1 MSPQIDP
8 LILEKLQAFGLRRR
22 RLIMIRGAC
31 MALAALLASMMLIAL
46 VDWLLILPDSVR
58 WGLSGAAYLAIL
70 IVEWR
75 SCLRLLLHAPGPHRL
90 ARLVEHADPG
100 LREDLLSAVEL
111 GEASPG
117 ERFDSEEFRALVQS
131 DVAGRVAGLDM
142 NHLLPFNLVR
152 RPLAWAAGI
161 LLVCLL
167 AFTLAGLQFGSL
179 MVRALLPMANLAR
192 VSSVRISIVEPSPAE
207 MKVPQGDAVPLVIE
221 TGGRQPNK
229 AVLETFTKTG
239 GREQAQMSPAGT
251 NRFSATIQV
260 GRENV
265 LYRVRAGDAITRK
278 YRLEAVP
285 RPAVVRFEKVYTY
298 PQYSRLG
305 VKRVTEE
312 NGDLA
317 ALEGTVVELRLRTN
331 QKVKKAELCIEKGRN
346 NNSTVE
352 LTPEGG
358 EWTAKIPLTTSGVY
372 RVHLVSADSGFEN
385 KFSPEYEL
393 RAEPDL
399 VPQAVLDLP
408 QQDLIL
414 PPNEIVDVLGSAS
427 DDLALA
433 RVSQLV
439 KVNDGEWKETELAN
453 DPGSKMR
460 IDRRWDLLEQ
470 KPKPGDVVTLKLV
483 ATDFKGNRGESRP
496 VRVTITARGFEFR
509 RVQALEQQLLLLKS
523 LQSHQA
529 AAAALLRQI
538 TEARDQFA
546 RIPEGD
552 AKRKQ
557 LADLATAALE
567 EFEHKNSDATQAL
580 ETALHA
586 AEAVRQTSD
595 LVLLARSLARANA
608 DGAQFARRAVDLVA
622 ANPSAAF
629 SGEVFRE
636 AAEAA
641 RRVEQKS
648 RSALEAF
655 RVFLTA
661 SELDVLTGNL
671 QGVAKEQVRLD
682 ELART
687 SGDDAVKWE
696 QVAGRL
702 RAVLSETRVLEE
714 IAAAGADHATGRAG
728 ACLKDLT
735 SENRKL
741 RETVDSAL
749 AVKVPG
755 RDLLAP
761 TLQMTPAY
769 AGFVGKMLGL
779 QSEFQSLPEQQ
790 YTLLLADTRPV
801 YETIERLGENTRE
814 LAKRDKLPAET
825 REALIAAAWDSSL
838 QILKSCGDAEE
849 RRVDSDAC
857 FVSDLRLTSRLLQ
870 ALDGQRARLAPQEVA
885 KRIET
890 ADRDLRLLETGHNIE
905 EVYEGLLRLA
915 NAEKWE
921 IYTPLSRTTNP
932 RDWARLNHLLIALP
946 EEAAKSVRAPE
957 LRPMLAELQRLLRD
971 AAQRP
976 EARQLAE
983 EMRQRFA
990 AGREPVSASRNSA
1003 RLAACVKCALDLIRK
1018 PVQEARNELVQMSPK
1033 LGELASDLAKKTEKL
1048 KDDTATLAGNHDKTE
1063 PSETQK
1069 SLAAQQKLNREI
1081 GAFQDALRAD
1091 ANQQDILKDEG
1102 RARARDADD
1111 ALAMLK
1117 EPPARAEQNL
1127 ARAAASDQMPA
1138 RKQALEQAAAEQ
1150 QKLED
1155 ALRQIAQHYD
1165 NVENGRAEESRTALR
1180 ATEEQNGV
1188 KENLDKQFAE
1198 AAEMAEMAQASPQEL
1213 LAKLERALPENPQMQ
1228 KELSEISKNTLA
1240 GAQEKLKQAGSQENA
1255 VARQVEKM
1263 AEAEQAKLALPNPQT
1278 PQNPTEQTPGDKA
1291 QAKPEAPAQVPEPGK
1306 KPGDQPSSPANQ
1318 PDEKSLQNQ
1327 GRNPDKALADAADQ
1341 QKQIADAAKQAGGEI
1356 ERAARHEQRL
1366 QNNAAEKQ
1374 LHQLGESVKSTAE
1387 KEVPEAGSALE
1398 NARQA
1403 EQARPAVKAADVEL
1417 QKNLAQLAA
1426 MANASEPE
1434 NAGAPTGMPGT
1445 PQSGQAGEAAIPP
1458 ASPPVQQAMAR
1469 ALDAA
1474 DAAVHAD
1481 AAGKNSPPPAQG
1493 GQPEAAPPH
1502 AGDQAAPETP
1512 DGAAQQAQDSM
1523 IAAAQAAA
1531 DEMRAKRTDSAS
1543 ATPGNPTDPKE
1554 GQAVSKATA
1563 NAGGTEPWTAS
1574 LDAAK
1579 NRGGEWG
1586 KLPKQM
1592 AEQLSQGEQE
1602 KVSDEYRRQVETY
1615 YRVIAEKSKKP

>member
-1 MSPQIDP
+1 MNPQIDP

-22 RLIMIRGAC
+22 RLIMVRGTC

-46 VDWLLILPDSVR
+46 VDWLLILPDEVR
-58 WGLSGAAYLAIL
+58 WGLSGTAYLAIL

-75 SCLRLLLHAPGPHRL
+75 SCLHLLLHAPDPHRL
-90 ARLVEHADPG
+90 ARLVEYADPG

-111 GEASPG
+111 GEVKPG

-142 NHLLPFNLVR
+142 ERLLPFNLVR
-152 RPLAWAAGI
+152 RPLAWASGI
-161 LLVCLL
+161 LLICLL
-167 AFTLAGLQFGSL
+167 AFTLAGLQFGTL
-179 MVRALLPMANLAR
+179 MIRALLPMANLSR

-207 MKVPQGDAVPLVIE
+207 MKVPQGDTVPLVIE

-239 GREQAQMSPAGT
+239 GCELVQMNPTGT

-260 GRENV
+260 GREKV

-278 YRLEAVP
+278 YQIEAVP

-305 VKRVTEE
+305 VKRVIEE
-312 NGDLA
+312 NGDLS

-331 QKVKKAELCIEKGRN
+331 QKVKEAELCIEQGRN
-346 NNSTVE
+346 NNYTLE

-358 EWTAKIPLTTSGVY
+358 EWTAKIPLTTSGIY

-399 VPQAVLDLP
+399 VPQVVLDLP

-414 PPNEIVDVLGSAS
+414 PPNEIVDVQGSAS

-439 KVNDGEWKETELAN
+439 KVNDGEWKETELGN

-470 KPKPGDVVTLKLV
+470 GLKPGDVVTLKLV
-483 ATDFKGNRGESRP
+483 ATDFKGNRGESRS
-496 VRVTITARGFEFR
+496 VQVTITARGFEFR
-509 RVQALEQQLLLLKS
+509 RVQALEQQLLLLKT

-546 RIPEGD
+546 RLPEGD

-557 LADLATAALE
+557 LTDLATAALE
-567 EFEHKNSDATQAL
+567 EFEHKNSDATEAQK
-580 ETALHA
+580 TALHT
-586 AEAVRQTSD
+586 AEVVRQTSD

-608 DGAQFARRAVDLVA
+608 DGAQFTWRIVDLVA
-622 ANPSAAF
+622 ANPSASF
-629 SGEVFRE
+629 SSEIFHE

-641 RRVEQKS
+641 GRGEQKA
-648 RSALEAF
+648 RSAFEAF

-661 SELDVLTGNL
+661 SEIDVLTGNF
-671 QGVAKEQVRLD
+671 QVVAKEQVRLD

-702 RAVLSETRVLEE
+702 RAVMSETRTLEE
-714 IAAAGADHATGRAG
+714 IAAAGSDHATGRVG
-728 ACLKDLT
+728 DCLKDLA

-741 RETVDSAL
+741 RETIGAAL
-749 AVKVPG
+749 AAKAPG

-769 AGFVGKMLGL
+769 AGFVDKMLEL
-779 QSEFQSLPEQQ
+779 QSEFQPLPEQR
-790 YTLLLADTRPV
+790 YALLLADTHPV
-801 YETIERLGENTRE
+801 YETIERLGENTRG
-814 LAKRDKLPAET
+814 LAHRERLPVET
-825 REALIAAAWDSSL
+825 REALIAVAWDSSL

-849 RRVDSDAC
+849 RRVDSDTY
-857 FVSDLRLTSRLLQ
+857 FVNDLRLTSRLLQ
-870 ALDGQRARLAPQEVA
+870 ALDGQRSQLAAQEVT

-890 ADRDLRLLETGHNIE
+890 ADRDFRLLETGHNIE

-932 RDWARLNHLLIALP
+932 RDWARLNQLLIALP
-946 EEAAKSVRAPE
+946 EEVARSVRTPE
-957 LRPMLAELQRLLRD
+957 LRPITTEVQRLLRD

-976 EARQLAE
+976 EAQQLAE
-983 EMRQRFA
+983 EMRQRFDA
-990 AGREPVSASRNSA
+990 RREPVSASQNSA
-1003 RLAACVKCALDLIRK
+1003 RLASCVKSALDLIRK

-1033 LGELASDLAKKTEKL
+1033 LGEIASHLAEKTEKL
-1048 KDDTATLAGNHDKTE
+1048 KEDTATQAENHGEIKLSEPQKTLAD
-1063 PSETQK
+1063 
-1069 SLAAQQKLNREI
+1069 QQKLNREI
-1081 GAFQDALRAD
+1081 ETLQDALRAD
-1091 ANQQDILKDEG
+1091 ANQQDILKEEG

-1127 ARAAASDQMPA
+1127 ARAAASDQAPV
-1138 RKQALEQAAAEQ
+1138 RKQAMQQAVAEQ

-1155 ALRQIAQHYD
+1155 ALRQITQHYD
-1165 NVENGRAEESRTALR
+1165 NVENGRAEESRTTLR
-1180 ATEEQNGV
+1180 ATEEPNGV
-1188 KENLDKQFAE
+1188 KENLDKQFAA
-1198 AAEMAEMAQASPQEL
+1198 AAEMAEMAQASSQEL
-1213 LAKLERALPENPQMQ
+1213 LAKLEHALPKNPLMQ

-1240 GAQEKLKQAGSQENA
+1240 GAQEKLKQAGSQENT

-1263 AEAEQAKLALPNPQT
+1263 SEEEQAKAALPNSQT
-1278 PQNPTEQTPGDKA
+1278 LQNPTEQTPGDKKA
-1291 QAKPEAPAQVPEPGK
+1291 PAKPEAQVSKPEAEQLGK
-1306 KPGDQPSSPANQ
+1306 QPSSSANQ
-1318 PDEKSLQNQ
+1318 PDEKSPQNQ
-1327 GRNPDKALADAADQ
+1327 GRNADEALANAAKQ
-1341 QKQIADAAKQAGGEI
+1341 QQQIADAARQAGGEI

-1374 LHQLGESVKSTAE
+1374 LHQLGESVKSTAA

-1434 NAGAPTGMPGT
+1434 NAGTPTEMPT
-1445 PQSGQAGEAAIPP
+1445 RQADEAASQP

-1474 DAAVHAD
+1474 DAAVHTD
-1481 AAGKNSPPPAQG
+1481 TVGKNSPPPTQG
-1493 GQPEAAPPH
+1493 GKPEAGQAPPH
-1502 AGDQAAPETP
+1502 AGDQAAPEKP
-1512 DGAAQQAQDSM
+1512 DGAAQQAQASM
-1523 IAAAQAAA
+1523 TAAAQAAA
-1531 DEMRAKRTDSAS
+1531 EEMRAKRSDTAS
-1543 ATPGNPTDPKE
+1543 AHPGNPAAQK
-1554 GQAVSKATA
+1554 GRQAVSKASA
-1563 NAGGTEPWTAS
+1563 NTGGTAPWTDS